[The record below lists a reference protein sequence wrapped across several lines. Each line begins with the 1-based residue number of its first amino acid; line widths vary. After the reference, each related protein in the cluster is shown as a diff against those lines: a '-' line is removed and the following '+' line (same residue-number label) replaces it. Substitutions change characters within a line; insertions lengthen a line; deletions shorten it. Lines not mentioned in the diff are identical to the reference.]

1 MRCNKVEDVWV
12 EDWDVMGTIKGFVL
26 QRKIVIV
33 ICIPYICILHKIG
46 VAK

>member
-26 QRKIVIV
+26 KNSNCYLYSVL
-33 ICIPYICILHKIG
+33 CILHEIG